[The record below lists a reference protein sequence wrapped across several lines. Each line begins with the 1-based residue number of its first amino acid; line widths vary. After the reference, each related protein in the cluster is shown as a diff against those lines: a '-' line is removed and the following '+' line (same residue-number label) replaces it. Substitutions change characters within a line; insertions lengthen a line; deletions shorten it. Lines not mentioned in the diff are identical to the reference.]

1 MPFNPT
7 DLYTASAG
15 TEIYNYFNPFV
26 TKFDSQSFYN
36 WEQDNQPLYDLEER
50 TYGLW
55 EKATGYATSSLN
67 GMPLVVSSV
76 ADSTNR
82 NVFTNLQEALDAL
95 PNVIRTPT
103 LIEVAVSGSLGNLK
117 LNNIKIEGNGALE
130 IINRGFAK
138 VYTGFGNGVAV
149 AKGSYGYIG
158 GSEPLLGS
166 HNYMNQVSSIDLT
179 ETIRDTRALGA
190 GIRLSDGGDCSAI
203 FTGPFLRGFTQA
215 ANFTTNRERNSRLSY
230 GFIVQNTAGGR
241 QDFLAAADVFTLE
254 AYEDTAMGYTG
265 NITDK
270 TTHNADVSAIRGD
283 TLATLSRDPI
293 TTAKPGDSGYVGR
306 EVGGLVYCN
315 AVSSIEIENCD
326 GPLYIRG
333 FCVDGVSGGGTAYVA
348 NNKVETGI
356 QVKNSDVILENCSV
370 TRATTT
376 GAKFINSTVKLDRGF
391 FANRNYEVI
400 SAGTARRDRTT
411 IGLHAIN
418 SDVTLRTHNTYAS
431 GADFLF
437 NTQNHTFGAVF
448 ENSVLKG
455 GASRSGDDFTDTT
468 IGFSYNETG
477 IKAVNS
483 TIEVSGN
490 LDVYNNRTGVELV
503 DSHLSTDRL
512 TIENHSLEGIKATN
526 SIIDYNNSLTR
537 RTYANTL
544 KGVRMTQTLLK
555 GNGVHLNLGKGSSFK
570 HHLDPSTMNIPAKFG
585 GLRFTGSHGV
595 SNPTGDSSVKFA
607 LPALQVQ
614 NSSAELVH
622 PRIIVSALELDSPGV
637 KGAAIHATDSSL
649 VKLLGTSNGASIIQ
663 GPAGQTASLNAAG
676 VVAENNSKISFR
688 GPTVLAQWGVA
699 GLAENNSTLE
709 FCPHKKDDLSLD
721 LSGFALQSPSNHTSV
736 EIHSGSRACL
746 VANNNSNLIME
757 DLGSAGT
764 LYTETASD
772 YDITNTAVFVSGG
785 SMQFYPNPSI
795 PSIFA
800 HGQDSPTLPDAAMAN
815 DAMTASAVG
824 LAGGHYLNYN
834 YYLTDSYFQG
844 DSSSVIEE
852 NCSLGGICVQAF
864 GNSVVKANNVNFP
877 TGWSNPKGSYF
888 DPSAT
893 ATGSHQLRIWNIG
906 DDSKLYMSHVAVSG
920 LQPSAVNY
928 HGPRAVFLSGVSD
941 EYGLGDIHGDGQHVA
956 YGASGS
962 TPSTGRISV
971 CDLFG
976 LGAIIATA
984 SELDAETQSFND
996 ALTTSAT
1003 CFGHPNAHNYGPFR
1017 LFFSTNS
1024 AMRSLG
1030 YPSGTTDAQ
1039 IFTHPGFNSQD
1050 TRPMQHLAQGYSLS
1064 GRAGIPL
1071 SISTTSGTLT
1081 SLLRFEGTKLV
1092 ASGYYHGSSMVES
1105 DNGTHVYLD
1114 ENAADVFANA
1124 KNCASRK
1131 DHGRAN
1137 PKVTIIKSTTG
1148 TGGEG
1153 SNGSPAGHP
1162 TGLGAGLRS
1171 INLFDIGR
1179 KL

>member
-7 DLYTASAG
+7 DLYTVSAG
-15 TEIYNYFNPFV
+15 TEIYDYFNPFV

-55 EKATGYATSSLN
+55 EKATGYSTSSLN

-76 ADSTNR
+76 ADSSNR

-103 LIEVAVSGSLGNLK
+103 LIEVAASGALGTLK
-117 LNNIKIEGNGALE
+117 LSNVKIVENGALE

-138 VYTGFGNGVAV
+138 AYTGFGNGVGA

-190 GIRLSDGGDCSAI
+190 ATRFSDGGDCSAL
-203 FTGPFLRGFTQA
+203 FTAPFLRGFVQA
-215 ANFTTNRERNSRLSY
+215 ANFTTNRERNSRVSY
-230 GFIVQNTAGGR
+230 GFIVQNTAGGQ
-241 QDFLAAADVFTLE
+241 QDFMGAADVFNLE

-270 TTHNADVSAIRGD
+270 TTHNADVSAVRGD
-283 TLATLSRDPI
+283 TLDTLSRDPI
-293 TTAKPGDSGYVGR
+293 TTAKPGDASYVSR
-306 EVGGLVYCN
+306 EVGGLIYCN

-348 NNKVETGI
+348 NNKAETGI
-356 QVKNSDVILENCSV
+356 HVKNSDVVLENCSV

-376 GAKFINSTVKLDRGF
+376 GAKLINSTVKLDRGF
-391 FANRNYEVI
+391 IANRNYEVI
-400 SAGTARRDRTT
+400 TAGTERRDRTT

-418 SDVTLRTHNTYAS
+418 SDITLRTHNTYAS
-431 GADFLF
+431 GADFIF
-437 NTQNHTFGAVF
+437 NTQNHTFGAVL

-455 GASRSGDDFTDTT
+455 GSSRSNADLKDTT
-468 IGFSYNETG
+468 IAFSYNETG
-477 IKAVNS
+477 LKAVNS

-490 LDVYNNRTGVELV
+490 LDVYNNRTGVDLI

-512 TIENHSLEGIKATN
+512 TVENHSLEGIKASN
-526 SIIDYNNSLTR
+526 SIIEYNNSLER
-537 RTYANTL
+537 RTYADTL
-544 KGVRMTQTLLK
+544 KSVRMTQTLLK
-555 GNGVHLNLGKGSSFK
+555 GNGVHLNLEKGSSFN
-570 HHLDPSTMNIPAKFG
+570 HHLDPSTMDIPTKFG

-595 SNPTGDSSVKFA
+595 SNPNGSAKFA
-607 LPALQVQ
+607 LPAIQLQ
-614 NSSAELVH
+614 NSKAELLH
-622 PRIIVSALELDSPGV
+622 PRIIVSALELNSPGV

-649 VKLLGTSNGASIIQ
+649 VKLLGTSNGATIVQ
-663 GPAGQTASLNAAG
+663 GPAGHTASLNAAG
-676 VVAENNSKISFR
+676 VVAENNSKVSFR

-721 LSGFALQSPSNHTSV
+721 VSAFSLQSPANHTAV
-736 EIHSGSRACL
+736 ELHSASRACL

-764 LYTETASD
+764 LYTETDSD
-772 YDITNTAVFVSGG
+772 YDITNTSVFVSGG
-785 SMQFYPNPSI
+785 SMQFYPNPNI
-795 PSIFA
+795 AGIFA
-800 HGQDSPTLPDAAMAN
+800 HGQDSPTLPDAVTA
-815 DAMTASAVG
+815 DDSMTASAVA
-824 LAGGHYLNYN
+824 LAGAKYLNYS
-834 YYLTDSYFQG
+834 YYLTDPYFQG
-844 DSSSVIEE
+844 DSSSTIEE

-864 GNSVVKANNVNFP
+864 GNSVVRANNINFP
-877 TGWSNPKGSYF
+877 TGWSNPKGTYF

-906 DDSKLYMSHVAVSG
+906 DDSKLYMSHAAVSG

-928 HGPRAVFLSGVSD
+928 HGPRSVFLSGVAD
-941 EYGLGDIHGDGQHVA
+941 EYGLGDIHGDGQYVA

-976 LGAIIATA
+976 LGAIVNAA
-984 SELDAETQSFND
+984 ELDAETESFND

-1030 YPSGTTDAQ
+1030 YPSGTTNDQ
-1039 IFTHPGFNSQD
+1039 IFVTPGFNSQD
-1050 TRPMQHLAQGYSLS
+1050 TRPMQHLSQGYSLS

-1081 SLLRFEGTKLV
+1081 NLLRFEGTTLT
-1092 ASGYYHGSSMVES
+1092 ASGYYYGSSMLES
-1105 DNGTHVYLD
+1105 DSGTHVYLD

-1124 KNCASRK
+1124 KNCASRR

-1137 PKVTIIKSTTG
+1137 PKVTILKSTTG

-1162 TGLGAGLRS
+1162 TGLGSGLKS